1 MFVGIDAFSSDKK
14 FVRGDDE
21 GAIKWIEGEVEAF
34 DEVLT
39 GRGDF
44 YACMGARVVASLLEK
59 ASCEHVKSVNR
70 PEFKVFAS
78 DIKYPS
84 IEAVELGGKFY
95 FDV

>member
-1 MFVGIDAFSSDKK
+1 M
-14 FVRGDDE
+14 
-21 GAIKWIEGEVEAF
+21 GE
-34 DEVLT
+34 
-39 GRGDF
+39 
-44 YACMGARVVASLLEK
+44 RVVASLLEK